1 MQSALPKNEKANQR
15 SDNNGKRPA
24 SAVKEAGVNT
34 AVSPIQQEIPLESA
48 YSGNFGYSLQLA
60 AFSSKFNA
68 SQMMK
73 ELEGFVPTARI
84 DKGISQSGQ
93 ALYFLRVGYVEKRE
107 EAVNMAD
114 RLSTERKI
122 NGGYVIRVRAPDVVR

>member
-1 MQSALPKNEKANQR
+1 MKN
-15 SDNNGKRPA
+15 
-24 SAVKEAGVNT
+24 T
-34 AVSPIQQEIPLESA
+34 
-48 YSGNFGYSLQLA
+48 

-68 SQMMK
+68 SKMMK

-93 ALYFLRVGYVEKRE
+93 ALYFLRVGYVKKRE

-122 NGGYVIRVRAPDVVR
+122 NSGYVIRVRAPDFVR